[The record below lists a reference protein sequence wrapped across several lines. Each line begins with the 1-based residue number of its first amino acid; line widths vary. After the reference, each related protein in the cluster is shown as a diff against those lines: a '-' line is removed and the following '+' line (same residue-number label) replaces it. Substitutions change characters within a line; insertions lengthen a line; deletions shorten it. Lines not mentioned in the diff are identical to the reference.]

1 MVWVVENYNG
11 STQVFFED
19 PGVPSIQLESLPEGE
34 GPLRVVNGEVVRSPI
49 SLPPDPPA
57 PSVEEDPYAE
67 MAKALREENKLLRA
81 QLQASVDRSEF
92 IEDCIA
98 EMATVV
104 YGGV

>member
-57 PSVEEDPYAE
+57 PPVEEDPLE
-67 MAKALREENKLLRA
+67 ELQKENKMLKA
-81 QLQASVDRSEF
+81 QLQAQVDRSDF

>member
-19 PGVPSIQLESLPEGE
+19 PKVPSIQLESLPEGE
-34 GPLRVVNGEVVRSPI
+34 GPLRVVNGEVVRSP
-49 SLPPDPPA
+49 LTPLPDPPA
-57 PSVEEDPYAE
+57 PSVGEDPITLE
-67 MAKALREENKLLRA
+67 QLQQENKMLKS
-81 QLQASVDRSEF
+81 QLQASVDRSDF

-104 YGGV
+104 YGDV

>member
-49 SLPPDPPA
+49 SPPPEPPA
-57 PSVEEDPYAE
+57 PPVEEDPITLE
-67 MAKALREENKLLRA
+67 QLQQENKMLKS
-81 QLQASVDRSEF
+81 QLQASVDRSDF

-98 EMATVV
+98 EMATGV